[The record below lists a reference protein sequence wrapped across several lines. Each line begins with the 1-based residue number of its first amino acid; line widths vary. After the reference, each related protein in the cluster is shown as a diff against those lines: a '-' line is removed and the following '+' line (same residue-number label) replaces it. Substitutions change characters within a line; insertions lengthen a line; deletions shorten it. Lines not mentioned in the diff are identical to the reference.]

1 MRRPK
6 IIVFAGSIRT
16 GSFNGR
22 LAALAAKELA
32 LRNADVTRI
41 SLADYPLPLYDGDAE
56 AASGAPENAKKLK
69 RQFAA
74 HHGIFIASPEY
85 NASITPL
92 LKNTLDWVS
101 RVREP
106 GEQPYPAYRDRVF
119 ALGAASNGTYG
130 GYRSLIALRHVL
142 ELGCGAWCCRT
153 RSRSAT
159 PPRPSTKRK
168 IYAMPL
174 KPSGCAA
181 CLPVWSM
188 SRTNTHRDSAGV
200 GHLGQG
206 HAQHR

>member
-6 IIVFAGSIRT
+6 ILVFAGSIRT

-32 LRNADVTRI
+32 LLAADVTRI

-56 AASGAPENAKKLK
+56 AAGGPPDNAKRLE
-69 RQFAA
+69 RQFTA

-101 RVREP
+101 RVREA
-106 GEQPYPAYRDRVF
+106 GEQPRAAFRDRVF

-142 ELGCGAWCCRT
+142 ELGCGALVLPDQVAIRNAASAFDEAENLRDAGEGERL
-153 RSRSAT
+153 RSMLARLVDVAHQ
-159 PPRPSTKRK
+159 
-168 IYAMPL
+168 YAVP
-174 KPSGCAA
+174 
-181 CLPVWSM
+181 
-188 SRTNTHRDSAGV
+188 
-200 GHLGQG
+200 
-206 HAQHR
+206 